1 MSLAPPRYGSNAA
14 GRVSWL
20 VLRDQTCVPLS
31 ATQDLLTDTGAL
43 IEDLGAL
50 IKQAAQLT
58 AEARLLVERSRGGG
72 TPGRG
77 SRIP

>member
-1 MSLAPPRYGSNAA
+1 VSAAPSRNAGNG